1 MIRFVFLFVWLTA
14 CVPSAS
20 VDIGQ
25 KAPAFQLRNLKGKET
40 ALSSLLGKV
49 VLINFW
55 ATWCG
60 PCRAEMPSMEAIYR
74 HYDRADFEILAL
86 SIDTVSEESV
96 RSYVD
101 EFGFRFPILL
111 DQHLSVYERY
121 QARVVPASF
130 LIDRE
135 GVVRERILGAQD
147 WNDPEV
153 RRFIDKLIS
162 KVK

>member
-1 MIRFVFLFVWLTA
+1 MVRFLFLFIWLTA
-14 CVPSAS
+14 CVPSSA
-20 VDIGQ
+20 VDVGQ

-40 ALSSLLGKV
+40 ALASLHGKV

-74 HYDRADFEILAL
+74 HYDRADFEILAI
-86 SIDTVSEESV
+86 SIDTVPEESV

-111 DQHLSVYERY
+111 DQRLSVYELY

-135 GVVRERILGAQD
+135 GVIRERILGAQD

-153 RRFIDKLIS
+153 RRFIDKLTS

>member
-1 MIRFVFLFVWLTA
+1 
-14 CVPSAS
+14 
-20 VDIGQ
+20 
-25 KAPAFQLRNLKGKET
+25 
-40 ALSSLLGKV
+40 
-49 VLINFW
+49 
-55 ATWCG
+55 
-60 PCRAEMPSMEAIYR
+60 MEAIYR